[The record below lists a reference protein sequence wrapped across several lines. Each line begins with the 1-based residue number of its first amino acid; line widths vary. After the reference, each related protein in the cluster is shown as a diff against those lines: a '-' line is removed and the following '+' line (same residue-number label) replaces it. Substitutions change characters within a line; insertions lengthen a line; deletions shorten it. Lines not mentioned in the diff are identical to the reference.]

1 MVASYIFALEIFFL
15 SSLSEEKMSKRG
27 WERRK
32 EKGRE
37 KEEDNTIVHRSLSVY
52 SCHLCDARNLLDNW
66 NDYVGLLQNHFM
78 E

>member
-1 MVASYIFALEIFFL
+1 MASYIFALEIFFL

-37 KEEDNTIVHRSLSVY
+37 KEEDNHTSYTEVRQDI
-52 SCHLCDARNLLDNW
+52 AAI
-66 NDYVGLLQNHFM
+66 YVMLGIS
-78 E
+78 